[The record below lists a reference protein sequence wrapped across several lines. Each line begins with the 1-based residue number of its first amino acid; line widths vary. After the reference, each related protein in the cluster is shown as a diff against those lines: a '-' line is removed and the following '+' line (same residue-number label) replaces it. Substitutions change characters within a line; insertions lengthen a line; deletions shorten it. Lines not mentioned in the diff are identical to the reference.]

1 MTGLELRKAR
11 KERKWS
17 QQKLAEKLGISQG
30 YVALL
35 ERGKRGFSPSVARK
49 AIRVLNMNPSAL
61 PLTKAPFS
69 VSADRLAYEL
79 SALGYPGFR
88 HLRSARKRNPLEVLL
103 GALAQDNL
111 EARVTEA
118 LPWLLLQ
125 FAEMSDANR
134 RWLLDQARL
143 HGLTNRLGFIAA
155 LARQVAA
162 RTGDTTAPR
171 YQSLL
176 RLEEEL
182 FQGRLDRE
190 DTLCQSSLSLK
201 EREWLKQSRP
211 PQAEAWHLLT
221 DWRPE
226 HLQYA

>member
-1 MTGLELRKAR
+1 MTALELRKAR
-11 KERKWS
+11 KNRKWS
-17 QQKLAEKLGISQG
+17 QQKLAEKLGISQA

-35 ERGKRGFSPSVARK
+35 ERGKRGFSSSLARK
-49 AIRVLNMNPSAL
+49 AIRVLNMDPAAL
-61 PLTKAPFS
+61 PITNDPFS
-69 VSADRLAYEL
+69 IAADRLAHEL

-88 HLRSARKRNPLEVLL
+88 HLRSARKKNPLEVLL

-111 EARVTEA
+111 EARVIEA

-125 FAEMSDANR
+125 YAEMSDANR

-155 LARQVAA
+155 LAREAAA
-162 RTGDTTAPR
+162 RTTDTSSTR

-182 FQGRLDRE
+182 LQSRLDRE
-190 DTLCQSSLSLK
+190 DTLCQSCLSLK
-201 EREWLKQSRP
+201 EREWLKQNRP
-211 PQAEAWHLLT
+211 PQAETWHLLT

-226 HLQYA
+226 HLQYV

>member
-1 MTGLELRKAR
+1 MTALELRNAR
-11 KERKWS
+11 KDRKWS

-30 YVALL
+30 YVALV
-35 ERGKRGFSPSVARK
+35 ERGKRSFTPSLARK
-49 AIRVLNMNPSAL
+49 AVRVLNMNPAAL
-61 PLTKAPFS
+61 PITKDPFS
-69 VSADRLAYEL
+69 VPADRFAFEL

-88 HLRSARKRNPLEVLL
+88 HLRAARKRNPLEVLL
-103 GALAQDNL
+103 VALAQDNL

-125 FAEMSDANR
+125 YAEMSDVNR
-134 RWLLDQARL
+134 RWMLDQARL

-155 LARQVAA
+155 LAREVAA
-162 RTGDTTAPR
+162 RTGDTTSPR

-176 RLEEEL
+176 QLEEQL
-182 FQGRLDRE
+182 LQSRLDRE

-211 PQAEAWHLLT
+211 PQAETWHLLT

-226 HLQYA
+226 YLQYA